1 MIRSTVK
8 AFSLSICGKKDRVQ
22 YLRKISIMLMKPV
35 VYLLNKH
42 NSVIKIELVKI
53 VERSFQSAF
62 AVTAYCYLM
71 KIFFVAI

>member
-1 MIRSTVK
+1 
-8 AFSLSICGKKDRVQ
+8 
-22 YLRKISIMLMKPV
+22 MLMKPV
-35 VYLLNKH
+35 VYPLNKH

-71 KIFFVAI
+71 KIFFVAIYRYKEQYIKNLKLLVKTVK